1 LGDDKKAHYRREG
14 WGKEKKPWQNYRL
27 RTKRGRERMAQLSS
41 QPIESL
47 RIEELHELAVL
58 KDEFDSPAAA
68 KPLLELL
75 VRQPRNSFYKAAL
88 LYGRILLDE
97 DNDRGLDYL
106 MQAARGDIN
115 LVEECARIGGNYQF
129 RKHGEEIAEN
139 WWEDMMRI
147 LERQTGEAS

>member
-1 LGDDKKAHYRREG
+1 
-14 WGKEKKPWQNYRL
+14 
-27 RTKRGRERMAQLSS
+27 M
-41 QPIESL
+41 
-47 RIEELHELAVL
+47 L

-115 LVEECARIGGNYQF
+115 LVEECTRIGGNYQF

-147 LERQTGEAS
+147 LKRQTGEAS

>member
-1 LGDDKKAHYRREG
+1 MNSPCSRTSSTL
-14 WGKEKKPWQNYRL
+14 RL
-27 RTKRGRERMAQLSS
+27 QPSPCWSCCSASRG
-41 QPIESL
+41 
-47 RIEELHELAVL
+47 
-58 KDEFDSPAAA
+58 
-68 KPLLELL
+68 
-75 VRQPRNSFYKAAL
+75 NSFYKAAL

-129 RKHGEEIAEN
+129 RKHGEEIAKN